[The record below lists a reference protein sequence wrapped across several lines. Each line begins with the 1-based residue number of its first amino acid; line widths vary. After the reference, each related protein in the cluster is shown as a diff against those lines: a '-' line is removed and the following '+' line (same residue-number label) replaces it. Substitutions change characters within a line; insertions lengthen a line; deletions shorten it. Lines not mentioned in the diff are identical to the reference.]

1 MEHVWLGLSLVGLLI
16 HQLHSQIDTV
26 YTGGEIVGSSD
37 LLLEDS
43 DVEVVVVNTALGN
56 QSQDRKVKY

>member
-16 HQLHSQIDTV
+16 HQLRSQIDTV